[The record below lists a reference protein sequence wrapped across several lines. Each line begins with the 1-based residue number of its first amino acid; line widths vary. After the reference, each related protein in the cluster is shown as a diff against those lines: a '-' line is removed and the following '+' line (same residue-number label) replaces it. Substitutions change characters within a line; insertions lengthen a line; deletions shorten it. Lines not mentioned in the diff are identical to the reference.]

1 MVHLFATLPLSVSN
15 CQLVG
20 FFEISSSL
28 CCWCAATLSKCCGWS
43 FYLHPS
49 YGLHAM
55 HIAVNIQTPCS
66 VSTSEIATE
75 TSNLPELHSRFPGLW
90 CRSTNYVKD
99 LKDANH
105 QCGVPV
111 LTQFALAARAGCERS
126 CQPKTCIV
134 MSKCS
139 AKATNWVKACWNTEA
154 PAKHLTCVLG
164 CSQVKHVR
172 VWFMHI
178 FSLLRTTWNVI
189 CQWKKHIDWCTSKED
204 HRRI

>member
-75 TSNLPELHSRFPGLW
+75 TSNLPELHSRFPGLG

-126 CQPKTCIV
+126 CQPKTCSV

-154 PAKHLTCVLG
+154 TRNTWHASWDARKSNMCVFD
-164 CSQVKHVR
+164 S
-172 VWFMHI
+172 
-178 FSLLRTTWNVI
+178 
-189 CQWKKHIDWCTSKED
+189 CTSFHFWELLEMSFASERSILQKKTIEEY
-204 HRRI
+204 RRPK